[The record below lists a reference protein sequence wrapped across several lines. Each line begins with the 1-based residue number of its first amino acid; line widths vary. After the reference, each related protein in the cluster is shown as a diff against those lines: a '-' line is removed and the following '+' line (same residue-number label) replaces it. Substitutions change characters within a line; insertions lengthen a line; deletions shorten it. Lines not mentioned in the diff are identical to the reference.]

1 MGVRRIVRVFRNPAV
16 ILVVPDHAV
25 VIVVMAVAVIVV
37 MFMFVAAPAA
47 MFFLGMLFVHECL
60 LFVCHGAAP
69 FMKTGGTVF

>member
-25 VIVVMAVAVIVV
+25 VIVV